1 MTYKQ
6 FTKITKRNKAFKD
19 LNLLHFNKCKI
30 FGPFKRCIEFEKYEK
45 FFDNNLTKINLAL
58 SELENFEK
66 KKDLGNNKNLKNKL
80 FDFLW
85 ELPDLKRD
93 P

>member
-1 MTYKQ
+1 
-6 FTKITKRNKAFKD
+6 
-19 LNLLHFNKCKI
+19 
-30 FGPFKRCIEFEKYEK
+30 
-45 FFDNNLTKINLAL
+45 LTKINLAL